1 MKQKDLYLITGFL
14 GSGKT
19 TALRELARYFTDKK
33 LAYVINEFSGRSV
46 DANLVDD
53 LAGLVEEIN
62 HGLISCV
69 CKLPEFED
77 KLTELAQ
84 MDLDAVLVEASGLA
98 DPTQIR
104 EIMRQTDLADYH
116 FRGVICLLDAA
127 RFQAVNRTSRIV
139 PKQIAVADFII
150 LNKTDK
156 ASEEEIAA
164 IERQV
169 SLMKPRATLIR
180 TSYARLPFATSEEF
194 HRAMAKQAET
204 PLTEEE
210 RKKPGFPRDYDVKR
224 IAISVKSETTR
235 SQMEHFLKLIAD
247 DSYRIKG
254 LCRLSDS
261 KVWYADC
268 VGPYVEVSE
277 FKQAIRDEEGL
288 NYLNVLYDTT
298 FKTEETVPQAADTF
312 DGLFTIESIE

>member
-1 MKQKDLYLITGFL
+1 MEQKDLYLLTGFL

-19 TALRELARYFTDKK
+19 TALRELAHYFKDKK
-33 LAYVINEFSGRSV
+33 LAYIINEFSGRSV
-46 DANLVDD
+46 DANLVED
-53 LAGLVEEIN
+53 LQGLVEEIN

-77 KLTELAQ
+77 KLAELAR

-104 EIMRQTDLADYH
+104 EIMRQTNLADYH

-127 RFQAVNRTSRIV
+127 RFQAVSRTSRIV
-139 PKQIAVADFII
+139 PKQIAVADLII
-150 LNKTDK
+150 LNKTDL
-156 ASEEEIAA
+156 AAAEEISA

-169 SLMKPRATLIR
+169 TLMKPRAALIP
-180 TSYARLPFATSEEF
+180 TSYACLPFGDLNEL
-194 HRAMAKQAET
+194 HKAMARQAGM

-210 RKKPGFPRDYDVKR
+210 LKKPGFPRDYDVKR
-224 IAISVKSETTR
+224 ISVSVKQETALP
-235 SQMEHFLKLIAD
+235 QMEHFLKLIAD

-254 LCRLSDS
+254 LCRLADN

-268 VGPYVEVSE
+268 VGPHVEVKE
-277 FKQAIRDEEGL
+277 FPGNVRDEEGL
-288 NYLNVLYDTT
+288 NFLYILYDTT
-298 FKTEETVPQAADTF
+298 FKTEETTRSAVETF
-312 DGLFTIESIE
+312 DRLFTVESIE